1 MLRTVPDT
9 VNAVDAFAR
18 LSFLSLLLLERINRT
33 CFLFNSLC
41 VHYNHDGLF
50 NKAGPLGFLLLGL
63 LFILVGFCLVVF
75 ATFL

>member
-1 MLRTVPDT
+1 MQRTVPDT

-18 LSFLSLLLLERINRT
+18 LSFLSLLLLESIEPVFSST
-33 CFLFNSLC
+33 VYVFITTMM
-41 VHYNHDGLF
+41 VLF
-50 NKAGPLGFLLLGL
+50 NKADPLGFLLLGL